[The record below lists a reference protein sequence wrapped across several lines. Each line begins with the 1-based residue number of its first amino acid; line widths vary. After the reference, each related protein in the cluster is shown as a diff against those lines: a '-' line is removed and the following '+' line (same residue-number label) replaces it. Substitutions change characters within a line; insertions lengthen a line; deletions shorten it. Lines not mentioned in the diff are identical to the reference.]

1 MCQTAQRWDM
11 DCRRC
16 GGELE
21 TYALNGSE
29 ACVCP
34 ECGFADTP
42 VDHEDVDSVDPEPWS
57 EAIERFY
64 ERYAEQTAE

>member
-1 MCQTAQRWDM
+1 M

-21 TYALNGSE
+21 TYTLEDSE
-29 ACVCP
+29 ACVCLD
-34 ECGFADTP
+34 CGFLDTP
-42 VDHEDVDSVDPEPWS
+42 VDHGDIEMTDPEPWS

-64 ERYAEQTAE
+64 ERYASEPES